1 MKNKKTMSM
10 LLLGALLALASC
22 AKSAG
27 VGAVSGLSPTD
38 GSHTTDTTPEFRWTA
53 VDGAVKYQIQIAG
66 SEADLAGSPPVDDK
80 NVNGTS
86 YTPTT
91 ALTNQQLHYWRVRA
105 VDGEEQAGAW
115 SGSSLRVEWGAVS
128 GLSPTDGSRTT
139 DTTPEFRWTAV
150 DGAVKYQIQIAGSAA
165 DLEGSPPVDDKN
177 VNGTSYTPTT
187 ALMNQQLHY
196 WRVRAVDGE
205 EQAGAWSGSSL
216 RVDWGAVSGL
226 SPTDGSHTTDNTP
239 EFRWTA
245 VDGAVKYQIQ
255 IAGSEADLAG
265 SPPVDDKNVNGT
277 SYTPTTALTNQQLHY
292 WRVRAVDGEEQ
303 AGAWSGSSLRVDWG
317 AVSGLSPTDGSRTTD
332 TTPEFRWTAVDGA
345 VKYQIQIAD
354 SEADLAGSP
363 PVDDKNV
370 NGTTY
375 TPTTALTNQ
384 QLHYW
389 RVRAVDGA
397 EQAGA
402 WSRSSLRVEWG
413 AVSGLSPTDGSRT
426 TDTTPEFRWTAVD
439 GAVKYQIQ
447 IADSEADLAGS
458 PPVDDKNVNGT
469 SYTPTM
475 ALTNQQLHYWRV
487 RAVDGEEQAGAWSGS
502 SLRVDWGAVSGL
514 SPTDGSHTTDTTP
527 EFRWTAVDGAV
538 KYQIQI
544 AGSAADLEGSPP
556 VDDKNVNGTTYT
568 PTMALT
574 NQQLHYWRVR
584 AVDGEEQAGAWSRS
598 SLRVEWGA
606 VSGLSPTDGSHTTDI
621 TPEFRWTA
629 VDGAVK
635 YQIQIADSEA
645 DLAGSPPVDA
655 EVSGSTSY
663 TPMAALTN
671 LQTHYWRIR
680 AVDGAE
686 QAGAWS
692 GTQTLTVNFDI
703 VSGLS
708 PTDGSSTTDN
718 TPEFTDMQAADEIEN
733 EDPGKRAELAELY
746 KKRDLLQNQIDIVNK
761 RIKAHKTWAWIT
773 IPLGILTTGAG
784 VYFLASS
791 EEAYKNYQDTSDTMA
806 ISEYKGQGALYE
818 PLGYSLGGGGLALTV
833 IGTISALTTPDHQK
847 LKERYKSLI
856 NKITR
861 MEEQLQ

>member
-1 MKNKKTMSM
+1 MSM

-22 AKSAG
+22 VKSAG
-27 VGAVSGLSPTD
+27 VGAVSGLNPTD

-80 NVNGTS
+80 NVNGT
-86 YTPTT
+86 
-91 ALTNQQLHYWRVRA
+91 
-105 VDGEEQAGAW
+105 
-115 SGSSLRVEWGAVS
+115 
-128 GLSPTDGSRTT
+128 
-139 DTTPEFRWTAV
+139 
-150 DGAVKYQIQIAGSAA
+150 I
-165 DLEGSPPVDDKN
+165 
-177 VNGTSYTPTT
+177 
-187 ALMNQQLHY
+187 
-196 WRVRAVDGE
+196 
-205 EQAGAWSGSSL
+205 
-216 RVDWGAVSGL
+216 
-226 SPTDGSHTTDNTP
+226 
-239 EFRWTA
+239 
-245 VDGAVKYQIQ
+245 
-255 IAGSEADLAG
+255 
-265 SPPVDDKNVNGT
+265 
-277 SYTPTTALTNQQLHY
+277 YTPTTALTNQQLHY

-317 AVSGLSPTDGSRTTD
+317 AVSGLSPTDGSSTTD

-345 VKYQIQIAD
+345 VKYQIQIAG
-354 SEADLAGSP
+354 SAADLAGSP

-370 NGTTY
+370 DGTIY
-375 TPTTALTNQ
+375 TPTMALTNQ

-389 RVRAVDGA
+389 RVRAVDGE

-447 IADSEADLAGS
+447 IAGSAADLAGS
-458 PPVDDKNVNGT
+458 QTVNVNVGT
-469 SYTPTM
+469 SYTPT
-475 ALTNQQLHYWRV
+475 T
-487 RAVDGEEQAGAWSGS
+487 
-502 SLRVDWGAVSGL
+502 
-514 SPTDGSHTTDTTP
+514 
-527 EFRWTAVDGAV
+527 
-538 KYQIQI
+538 
-544 AGSAADLEGSPP
+544 
-556 VDDKNVNGTTYT
+556 
-568 PTMALT
+568 
-574 NQQLHYWRVR
+574 
-584 AVDGEEQAGAWSRS
+584 
-598 SLRVEWGA
+598 
-606 VSGLSPTDGSHTTDI
+606 
-621 TPEFRWTA
+621 
-629 VDGAVK
+629 
-635 YQIQIADSEA
+635 
-645 DLAGSPPVDA
+645 
-655 EVSGSTSY
+655 
-663 TPMAALTN
+663 ALTN

-680 AVDGAE
+680 AVDGEE

-692 GTQTLTVNFDI
+692 RTQTLTANFDI
-703 VSGLS
+703 ISGLN

-718 TPEFTDMQAADEIEN
+718 TPEFTDMQATDEIEN

-784 VYFLASS
+784 VYFLVSS

>member
-1 MKNKKTMSM
+1 MSM

-22 AKSAG
+22 VKSAG
-27 VGAVSGLSPTD
+27 VGAVSDLSPTD

-80 NVNGTS
+80 NVNGTI

-91 ALTNQQLHYWRVRA
+91 ALT
-105 VDGEEQAGAW
+105 
-115 SGSSLRVEWGAVS
+115 
-128 GLSPTDGSRTT
+128 
-139 DTTPEFRWTAV
+139 
-150 DGAVKYQIQIAGSAA
+150 
-165 DLEGSPPVDDKN
+165 
-177 VNGTSYTPTT
+177 
-187 ALMNQQLHY
+187 NQQLHY

-255 IAGSEADLAG
+255 IAGSEADMAG

-277 SYTPTTALTNQQLHY
+277 IYTPTTALTNQQLHY
-292 WRVRAVDGEEQ
+292 WRVRAVDGE
-303 AGAWSGSSLRVDWG
+303 
-317 AVSGLSPTDGSRTTD
+317 
-332 TTPEFRWTAVDGA
+332 
-345 VKYQIQIAD
+345 
-354 SEADLAGSP
+354 
-363 PVDDKNV
+363 
-370 NGTTY
+370 
-375 TPTTALTNQ
+375 
-384 QLHYW
+384 
-389 RVRAVDGA
+389 

-447 IADSEADLAGS
+447 IAGSAADLAGS

-469 SYTPTM
+469 SYTPTT

-487 RAVDGEEQAGAWSGS
+487 RAVDGEEQAGAWIGS

-514 SPTDGSHTTDTTP
+514 SPTDGSRTTDTTP

-544 AGSAADLEGSPP
+544 AGSAADLAGSPP
-556 VDDKNVNGTTYT
+556 VDDKNVNGTSYT
-568 PTMALT
+568 PTTALT

-584 AVDGEEQAGAWSRS
+584 AVDGEEQAGAWIGS
-598 SLRVEWGA
+598 SLRVDWGA
-606 VSGLSPTDGSHTTDI
+606 VSGLSPTDGSRTTDT

-635 YQIQIADSEA
+635 YQIQIAGSAA
-645 DLAGSPPVDA
+645 DLAGSQTVN
-655 EVSGSTSY
+655 VNVGTSY
-663 TPMAALTN
+663 TPTTALTN
-671 LQTHYWRIR
+671 LQTHYWRVR
-680 AVDGAE
+680 AVDGEE

-692 GTQTLTVNFDI
+692 RTQTLTANFDI
-703 VSGLS
+703 ISGLN

-718 TPEFTDMQAADEIEN
+718 TPEFTDMQATDEIEN

-784 VYFLASS
+784 VYFLVSS

-833 IGTISALTTPDHQK
+833 IGTISAITTPDHQK